1 MAMPEQQPSEEQR
14 TAWAKARTDLALERT
29 FHAWLRTGLL
39 GIATGLGLALLA
51 VDTHPTFGLRRA
63 MGLII
68 SVVGGMMVV
77 AAFRRY
83 VRRAGPSARTA
94 MPPPW
99 LLVLLAALLLLGV
112 LLAFVFLLLR

>member
-1 MAMPEQQPSEEQR
+1 MPEQQPNKEQR
-14 TAWAKARTDLALERT
+14 TVWAKARTDLALERT
-29 FHAWLRTGLL
+29 FYAWLRTGLL

-51 VDTHPTFGLRRA
+51 VDTHPTCGLRRA
-63 MGLII
+63 MGLTI

-83 VRRAGPSARTA
+83 VRRAGPGAWAA

-99 LLVLLAALLLLGV
+99 LLVLLAAMLLLGV
-112 LLAFVFLLLR
+112 LLAFAYLLLR